1 MSDELWKNT
10 ENEEPTDTEATVGT
24 EETSQPEESSEPEET
39 AALFVSAHKQKVAEE
54 EARRIAEEEQA
65 KKDAAAVEV
74 IRMEKEV
81 AAKKKAAVTAIKRK
95 IIAIVVGILVF
106 LIVAFILLLSGEYVE
121 IHYDNLAFNGEYKIQ
136 QSGYNVTVKYPD
148 SIYNNIQEEP
158 FEYEGKKGVK
168 LTMTSNNTHA
178 PVITAAYFKET
189 FNIYAFMNNFA
200 DNENGMNT
208 IRSLYDLK
216 ATDFKVSGFD
226 GDDEEKVIKAGGNYS
241 ADNVRRSVLGWY
253 EKDSSKNVYLAGYCF
268 ETDEKHEKNTT
279 AMCDSFEKNNSS
291 VFLGR
296 PGSNPPISKEVN
308 GYIDYAPLNLRVP
321 VADGRYFLISSEFL
335 EESHEDKHI
344 YIDENGAYLCFYS
357 FPNAPL
363 DHSYTEEEVNKLF
376 ENLSII
382 AKDGNNMFLN
392 TQDRQLYLDTSAN
405 NVYVV
410 EFNEKINGVSY
421 KEIQDWTIIQGQD
434 FWYILCTSIFV
445 PSENEDVYRD
455 MLKEGLS
462 NWKIIQKL

>member
-1 MSDELWKNT
+1 MSDELWKST
-10 ENEEPTDTEATVGT
+10 DNEEIADTETTVGT
-24 EETSQPEESSEPEET
+24 EETSEPEET

-54 EARRIAEEEQA
+54 AARKKAEEEQA
-65 KKDAAAVEV
+65 KKDAAAAEV

-81 AAKKKAAVTAIKRK
+81 AAKKKAAAKAIKRK
-95 IIAIVVGILVF
+95 IIAIVVGIFVF
-106 LIVAFILLLSGEYVE
+106 LIVAVMILSSGESVE
-121 IHYDNLAFNGEYKIQ
+121 IDYGNLAFNGEYKIQ

-148 SIYNNIQEEP
+148 SIYNNIKEEP

-189 FNIYAFMNNFA
+189 FNIYAFMKNFM
-200 DNENGMNT
+200 DNEKDMDS

-226 GDDEEKVIKAGGNYS
+226 GDDEDKIIRADGTYS

-268 ETDEKHEKNTT
+268 ETDEKHEKNTA
-279 AMCDSFEKNNSS
+279 AMCDLFEKNNSS
-291 VFLGR
+291 GFLGR

-308 GYIDYAPLNLRVP
+308 GYIDYAPLSLRFP
-321 VADGRYFLISSEFL
+321 VTDGRYFLISSEFN
-335 EESHEDKHI
+335 EESAEDKHI

-357 FPNAPL
+357 FPNAPI
-363 DHSYTEEEVNKLF
+363 DHSYTAEELNSIF
-376 ENLSII
+376 ENLRMGI
-382 AKDGNNMFLN
+382 KDVDNLFLN
-392 TQDRQLYLDTSAN
+392 TQERQFYIDTFAN
-405 NVYVV
+405 NVYIA
-410 EFNEKINGVSY
+410 EFNEKINGVPY
-421 KEIQDWTIIQGQD
+421 KEIQDWTIIQGSNY
-434 FWYILCTSIFV
+434 WYILCTSIFV
-445 PSENEDVYRD
+445 PSENEAVYRD

-462 NWKIIQKL
+462 NWKIIQ